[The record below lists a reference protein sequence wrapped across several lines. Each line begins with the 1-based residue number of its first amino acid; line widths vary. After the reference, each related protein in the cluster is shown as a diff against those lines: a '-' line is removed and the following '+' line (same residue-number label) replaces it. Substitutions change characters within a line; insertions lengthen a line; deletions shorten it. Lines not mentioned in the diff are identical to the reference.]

1 MFFNLA
7 IGLLC
12 CFAVVS
18 SISHLGYAAVSLI
31 LIALLIG
38 SYFAKYWRV
47 RTLGVELA
55 YFGLCYAALA
65 TALLGIGLLQTHASC
80 TFLISDC
87 YQTSLPSWLFNFKI
101 FFGLLVHFVNSVSL
115 FFILRN
121 FRSLFFR

>member
-1 MFFNLA
+1 MFLNLA

-18 SISHLGYAAVSLI
+18 SISYLGFAAVSLI
-31 LIALLIG
+31 VIALLIG
-38 SYFAKYWRV
+38 FYFAKYWRV

-55 YFGLCYAALA
+55 YFGLCYAAVA
-65 TALLGIGLLQTHASC
+65 IALLGIGLLQTHAGC
-80 TFLISDC
+80 TFLIGDC
-87 YQTSLPSWLFNFKI
+87 YQTSLPFWLFYFKI